1 MVKVG
6 IIGCGKIAQVRHIP
20 EYLDNPNAK
29 LTGLYDLNLQRA
41 KDLAEKYDCKFY
53 ESIEDM
59 LADPEIDAVS
69 VCAANHVHAEIA
81 TAALKAGKHVLC
93 EKPMATK
100 LKDCQMMVDT
110 AEQMGKKLMI
120 GQNQRF
126 AKAHAEAKKLIER
139 GDIGSVLT
147 FKTTFGHG
155 GPETWSVDA
164 GPQNWFFDKKRAA
177 MGAMADLGVH
187 KTDLIQYLLNDTVEE
202 TTAKVTTLDKK
213 DSNGNLIGVDDNAIC
228 IYKMK
233 SGIIGT
239 MTASWT
245 YYGEEDNSTII
256 YGTEG
261 MLKIYHDPK
270 YCIELIRKDGG
281 KVFYDIDQIQ
291 TNDNQTKSGIIDAF
305 VESVEN
311 DTEPAVPGKS
321 VLSAMK
327 AIFGSLKSSE
337 LGRTVR
343 VDEEE
348 LE

>member
-41 KDLAEKYDCKFY
+41 KELAEKYDCKSY
-53 ESIEDM
+53 KSVEEM

-69 VCAANHVHAEIA
+69 VCVANHVHAEI
-81 TAALKAGKHVLC
+81 TIAALKAGKHVLC

-110 AEQMGKKLMI
+110 AEQMSKKLMI

-202 TTAKVTTLDKK
+202 TTAKITTLDKK

>member
-41 KDLAEKYDCKFY
+41 KELAEKYDCKFY
-53 ESIEDM
+53 ESVEEM

-69 VCAANHVHAEIA
+69 VCVANHVHAEI
-81 TAALKAGKHVLC
+81 TIAALKAGKHVLC

-110 AEQMGKKLMI
+110 AEQMSKKLMI

-126 AKAHAEAKKLIER
+126 AKAHAEAKKIIER

>member
-41 KDLAEKYDCKFY
+41 KELAEKYDCKSY
-53 ESIEDM
+53 ESVEEM
-59 LADPEIDAVS
+59 LTDPEIDAVS
-69 VCAANHVHAEIA
+69 VCVANHVHAEI
-81 TAALKAGKHVLC
+81 TIAALKAGKHVLC

-110 AEQMGKKLMI
+110 AEQMSKKLMI

-202 TTAKVTTLDKK
+202 TTAKVMTLDKK

>member
-41 KDLAEKYDCKFY
+41 KELAEKYDCKFY
-53 ESIEDM
+53 ESVEEM

-69 VCAANHVHAEIA
+69 VCVANHVHAEI
-81 TAALKAGKHVLC
+81 TIAALKAGKHVLC

-110 AEQMGKKLMI
+110 AEQMSKKLMI

-270 YCIELIRKDGG
+270 YYIELIRKDGG

>member
-41 KDLAEKYDCKFY
+41 KELAEKYDCKFY
-53 ESIEDM
+53 ESVEEM

-69 VCAANHVHAEIA
+69 VCVANHVHAEI
-81 TAALKAGKHVLC
+81 TIAALKAGKHVLC

-110 AEQMGKKLMI
+110 AEQMSKKLMI

-202 TTAKVTTLDKK
+202 TTAKITTLDKK